1 MSLWLLLAAHLI
13 ADFSL
18 QPADWAEKKTQRFK
32 YLARHAFVYAIVIAA
47 VVFLCIPWESARIPF
62 VIIALSH
69 FFIDWIRVYVDK
81 KHEAP
86 AAHFSSFVIDQVL
99 HIAIIYGSV
108 RIFGLDEQTRNWLT
122 DLALTFPVEQILRYS
137 LIFIII
143 LDLNFSPFFKYCNRK
158 II

>member
-32 YLARHAFVYAIVIAA
+32 YLARHAFVYA
-47 VVFLCIPWESARIPF
+47 
-62 VIIALSH
+62 
-69 FFIDWIRVYVDK
+69 
-81 KHEAP
+81 
-86 AAHFSSFVIDQVL
+86 
-99 HIAIIYGSV
+99 IAIIYGSV

-143 LDLNFSPFFKYCNRK
+143 LDPASVYVKKLSIYVTGGTSGGHKKAPPVGSVIGK
-158 II
+158 

>member
-69 FFIDWIRVYVDK
+69 FFIDRIRVYVYR
-81 KHEAP
+81 EP
-86 AAHFSSFVIDQVL
+86 FSILILQSYMVL
-99 HIAIIYGSV
+99 SVSLDWTSRQETGS
-108 RIFGLDEQTRNWLT
+108 
-122 DLALTFPVEQILRYS
+122 QIS
-137 LIFIII
+137 L
-143 LDLNFSPFFKYCNRK
+143 
-158 II
+158 

>member
-1 MSLWLLLAAHLI
+1 M
-13 ADFSL
+13 

-69 FFIDWIRVYVDK
+69 FFIDRIRVYVDK

-143 LDLNFSPFFKYCNRK
+143 LDPASVFVKKLSIYVTGGIQRRS
-158 II
+158 